1 MFQTG
6 SQINPSL
13 GRTDYSAY
21 AQGAI
26 AGGQAIGQGIANL
39 GQGIASG
46 IEQYAKQKKENK
58 IMEGKLK
65 ASISS
70 LEGFRPIAD
79 NVSPEASKQLTK
91 TLSELNSPDI
101 PLTERLARAEAATG
115 TLTQLIN
122 FGIKEKEKADTATA
136 TNLALASAQSKK
148 PIPSIYSS
156 EILASAGKQALEF
169 AATQAQIDETKAK
182 TAATGVK
189 KTPPEY
195 QYYLS
200 ATPEERALLDKR
212 RQAGANTTQ
221 LTTVPGIK
229 VKIFEDLQG
238 KRDKVLSLGSTKAAY
253 KDALEAIEQGAF
265 SGAGAEAKTALAKV
279 GQLLGFNNWDNE
291 IAASEFYRSRLAQ
304 PVFDLAQ
311 SFKGALSDSDR
322 IFLQKSALG
331 DIKYSPDSIKRMLI
345 LSERLETEARKTY
358 LKDIKRIYGNS
369 KEASDVESFRALSFD
384 DQEISGLLPNQG
396 GAQPTNYGT
405 RADGTNKGSGFLGEI
420 KLPNGQIATEV
431 SIGAN
436 INGKEVEIPTLVPAL
451 TAEQRDFIAKGGNPL
466 TRQDIVRT
474 AIEHASKRIAAGLS
488 PFNEPAAG
496 SGNLIQLSPSALQYI
511 Q

>member
-221 LTTVPGIK
+221 LTTVPG
-229 VKIFEDLQG
+229 VTQRIFDDLQD
-238 KRDKVLSLGSTKAAY
+238 KRAKVLSLGSTSAAY
-253 KDALEAIEQGAF
+253 KDAIAAIDDGAF
-265 SGAGAEAKTALAKV
+265 SGAGANAGLALAKI
-279 GQLLGFNNWDNE
+279 GQLFGFSSWDDN
-291 IAASEFYRSRLAQ
+291 IAATEFYKSRLAQ
-304 PVFDLAQ
+304 PIFDLAQ

-322 IFLQKSALG
+322 LFLQKSALG
-331 DIKYSPDSIKRMLI
+331 DITYSPDSIKRMLE
-345 LSERLETEARKTY
+345 LSNKLEANAKKIY
-358 LKDIKRIYGNS
+358 IADIKRVYGNS
-369 KEASDVESFRALSFD
+369 NDPTDIKAFRALSFD
-384 DQEISGLLPNQG
+384 ED
-396 GAQPTNYGT
+396 
-405 RADGTNKGSGFLGEI
+405 
-420 KLPNGQIATEV
+420 
-431 SIGAN
+431 GAN
-436 INGKEVEIPTLVPAL
+436 DLFNQADAI
-451 TAEQRDFIAKGGNPL
+451 IAK
-466 TRQDIVRT
+466 
-474 AIEHASKRIAAGLS
+474 
-488 PFNEPAAG
+488 
-496 SGNLIQLSPSALQYI
+496 
-511 Q
+511 